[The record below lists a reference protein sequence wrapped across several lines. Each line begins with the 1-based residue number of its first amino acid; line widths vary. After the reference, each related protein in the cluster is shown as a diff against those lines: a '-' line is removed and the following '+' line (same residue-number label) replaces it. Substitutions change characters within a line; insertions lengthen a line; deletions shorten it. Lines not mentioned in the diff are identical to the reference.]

1 MKYIIEVEDIGGG
14 LWKAKGFN
22 TLVFD
27 KNGLAKLKMFWE
39 EDEIQV
45 GDEVRYFDTRFVVTW
60 INGDWVYGFTSLGE
74 PLKRRKSG
82 VRKTGRHL
90 DLTEMIDEVGDDE

>member
-1 MKYIIEVEDIGGG
+1 MKYIIEVEDIGNG
-14 LWKAKGFN
+14 LFRAKGFN

-27 KNGLAKLKMFWE
+27 RIGLNKLEKV

-45 GDEVRYFDTRFVVTW
+45 GDEVRCFDTRFVVTW
-60 INGDWVYGFTSLGE
+60 IDGDWVYGFTSLGE

-82 VRKTGRHL
+82 VKKTGRHL
-90 DLTEMIDEVGDDE
+90 DLTEMIDEVDDDE

>member
-27 KNGLAKLKMFWE
+27 RNGLNRLEKVK
-39 EDEIQV
+39 DEIRV
-45 GDEVRYFDTRFVVTW
+45 GDEVLQFGRRFIVTRVKDSFA
-60 INGDWVYGFTSLGE
+60 YGFTSTGDPAKCHTSILY
-74 PLKRRKSG
+74 
-82 VRKTGRHL
+82 KTGRHF
-90 DLTEMIDEVGDDE
+90 DLSEMIDEEGDDE